1 MDVGKARTAVG
12 KAIKA
17 RGAKSRRG
25 HLRWGV
31 GDLWWYLDALAEGV
45 GPQAPLRLE
54 VGCWV
59 PALPPEPE
67 GGAVDCP
74 LLAEFP
80 LGEDPVAATE
90 QVLDLV
96 GGIGDLATLGERLGE
111 FPDPLVDAALRE
123 LL

>member
-12 KAIKA
+12 RAIKA

-25 HLRWGV
+25 HLRWAV
-31 GDLWWYLDALAEGV
+31 GDLWWYFDALADGV
-45 GPQAPLRLE
+45 GPQASLRLE

-67 GGAVDCP
+67 GGAIDCP
-74 LLAEFP
+74 MLVEFP
-80 LGEDPVAATE
+80 LGADPVTE
-90 QVLDLV
+90 TERVLDLV
-96 GGIGDLATLGERLGE
+96 GGIGDLATLRERLEE
-111 FPDPLVDAALRE
+111 FPGALVDRSLRD